1 MSIAYFGIQF
11 AFPYSYAVPAHA
23 RQAQL
28 FLLISLA
35 VVLYFCLPK
44 GCVDLR
50 HVENGAGWRGLFSL
64 YLKLKAN
71 KNTSTISSGR
81 VFMKL
86 ILAIILPRFSLENK
100 PSLVWFIYNADIIGH
115 FLFLV
120 LYPRQGQPVPCA
132 GHVCYLPTA
141 VLREVSDVKGM
152 AFAEERCTESVASV
166 QFAVHSPFYDKAA
179 ATHMADEAVT
189 VWQPAYF
196 HKLVYGKV
204 CGNYLPF

>member
-71 KNTSTISSGR
+71 KNTNTISSGR

-152 AFAEERCTESVASV
+152 AFAEE
-166 QFAVHSPFYDKAA
+166 
-179 ATHMADEAVT
+179 
-189 VWQPAYF
+189 
-196 HKLVYGKV
+196 
-204 CGNYLPF
+204 